1 MTAMFY
7 LNYIHYYGVIKK
19 AFSLCIKSLTCYNSF
34 MWLKKEVEMLEKVI
48 LLNIFIT
55 CTIFLFFYK
64 KELKPSYIPL
74 VISSLFVTLT
84 NYPVIG
90 TSNFISKTL
99 VLFVTVISIVH
110 IYLRYYHYEHYHIYI
125 QNRYIHFIFAMVIN
139 ISIPFILIT
148 SPHSIYQSSAYLSVS
163 VFIFGLILY
172 QLSEID
178 RPVRWFQ
185 IGRINTYRYIKYPKQ
200 LGEIFFAISYCLL
213 TLFLPYSFFYVII
226 GITYIFYIKKSHLFK
241 ET

>member
-1 MTAMFY
+1 M
-7 LNYIHYYGVIKK
+7 
-19 AFSLCIKSLTCYNSF
+19 
-34 MWLKKEVEMLEKVI
+34 EKVI

-55 CTIFLFFYK
+55 CTLFLYFYK

-74 VISSLFVTLT
+74 IFSSLLVTLI

-90 TSNFISKTL
+90 TSNFISKTV
-99 VLFVTVISIVH
+99 VLFVMVTSIVH

-125 QNRYIHFIFAMVIN
+125 HNRFIHLIFAIIFN

-148 SPHSIYQSSAYLSVS
+148 SPQSIYQSSAYLSVS
-163 VFIFGLILY
+163 VFILGLILY

-185 IGRINTYRYIKYPKQ
+185 IERINTYRYIKHPKQ
-200 LGEIFFAISYCLL
+200 LGEIFFVISYCLL

-226 GITYIFYIKKSHLFK
+226 GITYIFYIKKNHLFK

>member
-1 MTAMFY
+1 M
-7 LNYIHYYGVIKK
+7 
-19 AFSLCIKSLTCYNSF
+19 
-34 MWLKKEVEMLEKVI
+34 EKVI
-48 LLNIFIT
+48 LLNILIT
-55 CTIFLFFYK
+55 CTLFLYFYK

-74 VISSLFVTLT
+74 IFSSLLVTLI

-90 TSNFISKTL
+90 TSNFISKTV
-99 VLFVTVISIVH
+99 VLFVMVTSIVH

-125 QNRYIHFIFAMVIN
+125 HNRFIHLIFAIIFN

-148 SPHSIYQSSAYLSVS
+148 SPQSIYQSSAYLSVS
-163 VFIFGLILY
+163 VFILGLILY

-185 IGRINTYRYIKYPKQ
+185 IERINTYRYIKHPKQ
-200 LGEIFFAISYCLL
+200 LGEIFFVISYCLL

-226 GITYIFYIKKSHLFK
+226 GITYIFYIKKNHLFK

>member
-1 MTAMFY
+1 MIAMFY

-19 AFSLCIKSLTCYNSF
+19 AFNLCIKRLTCYNSF
-34 MWLKKEVEMLEKVI
+34 MWLKKEVEMMEKVI

-55 CTIFLFFYK
+55 CTLFLYFYK

-74 VISSLFVTLT
+74 IFSSLFVTLI

-90 TSNFISKTL
+90 TSNFISKTV
-99 VLFVTVISIVH
+99 VLFVMVTSIVH

-125 QNRYIHFIFAMVIN
+125 HNRFIHFIFAIVFN

-148 SPHSIYQSSAYLSVS
+148 SPQSIYQSSAYLSVS
-163 VFIFGLILY
+163 VFILGLILY

-185 IGRINTYRYIKYPKQ
+185 IDRMNTYRYIKHPKQ

-213 TLFLPYSFFYVII
+213 TLFLPYSFIYII
-226 GITYIFYIKKSHLFK
+226 TGITYIFYIKKTCLFK

>member
-1 MTAMFY
+1 MIAMFY

-19 AFSLCIKSLTCYNSF
+19 AFNLCIKRLTCYNSF
-34 MWLKKEVEMLEKVI
+34 MWQKKEVEMLERVI
-48 LLNIFIT
+48 LLNIIIT
-55 CTIFLFFYK
+55 VIVFLYFYK
-64 KELKPSYIPL
+64 TEIKTSYIPL
-74 VISSLFVTLT
+74 IFSSLFVTVI
-84 NYPVIG
+84 NYPLIG

-99 VLFVTVISIVH
+99 VLFVMVTSIVH
-110 IYLRYYHYEHYHIYI
+110 IYLRYYHYEHYQIYI
-125 QNRYIHFIFAMVIN
+125 QNQYIHCVFATLIN

-148 SPHSIYQSSAYLSVS
+148 SPQSIYQSSAYLSVS
-163 VFIFGLILY
+163 VFILGLILY

-185 IGRINTYRYIKYPKQ
+185 IERINTYRYIKHPKQ
-200 LGEIFFAISYCLL
+200 LGEIFFVISYCLL

-226 GITYIFYIKKSHLFK
+226 GITYIFYIKKNHLFK